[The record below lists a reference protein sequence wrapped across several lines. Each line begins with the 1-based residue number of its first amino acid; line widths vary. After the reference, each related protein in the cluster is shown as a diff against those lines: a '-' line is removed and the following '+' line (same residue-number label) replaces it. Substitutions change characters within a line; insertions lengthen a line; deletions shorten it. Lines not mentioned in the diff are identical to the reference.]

1 MSPSPSRTIPPS
13 FGQSLSKRQS
23 WQRTRDDDSDDD
35 DDNSS
40 STSTSH
46 SRSPQST
53 HSQSSQHDGHNS
65 SQVTPGT
72 GTSRAGAIAGG
83 VIAGIIVLAI
93 LAFFW
98 WRRRS
103 SRNRP
108 NVKIEI
114 DPMSTLSMC
123 IVAFCSSALPLIMYN
138 VPLIDGEAY
147 TWKTSVRKAEEQLS
161 LIHERSSTAG
171 ADSSPPPSQ
180 PQFWQVHN
188 VDDVDDNMH
197 DAPIP
202 RSVPGVGN
210 TPVVSNISI
219 AKKPGEKSRNST
231 STINLIP
238 VPEKDF
244 RDYRV
249 ENASA
254 SSSKTGPQSPYS
266 SNDSTL
272 KGTTEKDGYS
282 KVKGSSTLHDSPGPS
297 AWKEK
302 EGLKQTYD
310 SPVGDSG
317 SQRSTRRFSES
328 EANDLA
334 LAARE
339 EVTDLRRRVELL
351 KQENAELTR
360 RNSGGSFER
369 LPAYDE

>member
-1 MSPSPSRTIPPS
+1 MSPSPSRTVPPS
-13 FGQSLSKRQS
+13 LGQSFFKRQR

-35 DDNSS
+35 DDDDDNGS

-46 SRSPQST
+46 SKSPQST
-53 HSQSSQHDGHNS
+53 HSQSSQHGDGHNS
-65 SQVTPGT
+65 SQVTSGT
-72 GTSRAGAIAGG
+72 GTNHAGAIAGG

-103 SRNRP
+103 SRNKP

-114 DPMSTLSMC
+114 DPMSTL
-123 IVAFCSSALPLIMYN
+123 N
-138 VPLIDGEAY
+138 GEAY
-147 TWKTSVRKAEEQLS
+147 AWKTTARKAEEQS
-161 LIHERSSTAG
+161 LIHERSSTVG
-171 ADSSPPPSQ
+171 ADLSPRPSQ

-188 VDDVDDNMH
+188 VDDVTDNML
-197 DAPIP
+197 DAPTP

-219 AKKPGEKSRNST
+219 GKKPGEKSRNST

-249 ENASA
+249 GNASA
-254 SSSKTGPQSPYS
+254 SSSKTGSQSPYS
-266 SNDSTL
+266 SNDST

-282 KVKGSSTLHDSPGPS
+282 TVKGSSTLHDSPGPS

-310 SPVGDSG
+310 IPVSDSR
-317 SQRSTRRFSES
+317 SQRSTRRLSES

-360 RNSGGSFER
+360 RNSGDSFER
-369 LPAYDE
+369 LPAYNE

>member
-13 FGQSLSKRQS
+13 FGQSLFRRQRQS
-23 WQRTRDDDSDDD
+23 WQRTRDDDSDDDDDD

-65 SQVTPGT
+65 SQVTSGT
-72 GTSRAGAIAGG
+72 GTSHAGAIAGG
-83 VIAGIIVLAI
+83 IIAGIIVLAI

-98 WRRRS
+98 WRRRAP
-103 SRNRP
+103 RNRP

-114 DPMSTLSMC
+114 DPMSTL
-123 IVAFCSSALPLIMYN
+123 N
-138 VPLIDGEAY
+138 GEAY
-147 TWKTSVRKAEEQLS
+147 AWKKTEPEEQS
-161 LIHERSSTAG
+161 LIHERSSTVG
-171 ADSSPPPSQ
+171 ADLSPRSIQ

-188 VDDVDDNMH
+188 VDANMTDDMH

-202 RSVPGVGN
+202 RSVPGVENMLVAPKFPIGKN
-210 TPVVSNISI
+210 
-219 AKKPGEKSRNST
+219 PGEKSKKST

-249 ENASA
+249 GSAGA
-254 SSSKTGPQSPYS
+254 SSSKAGSQSPYS
-266 SNDSTL
+266 SNDST

-282 KVKGSSTLHDSPGPS
+282 MVKGSSTLHDSQGPS

-302 EGLKQTYD
+302 EELKQTYD
-310 SPVGDSG
+310 SPVSDSG
-317 SQRSTRRFSES
+317 SQRSMRRFSEL

-339 EVTDLRRRVELL
+339 EVSDLRRWVELL
-351 KQENAELTR
+351 KQENADLTR
-360 RNSGGSFER
+360 TNSGSSFER
-369 LPAYDE
+369 PPAYKE